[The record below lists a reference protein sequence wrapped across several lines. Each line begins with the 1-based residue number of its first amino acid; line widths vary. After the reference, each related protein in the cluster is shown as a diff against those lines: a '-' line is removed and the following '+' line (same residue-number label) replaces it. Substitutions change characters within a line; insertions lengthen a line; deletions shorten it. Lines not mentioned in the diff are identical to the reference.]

1 VLFRQKIVAVF
12 GIALLVA
19 GIARITRGDEAR
31 DFLYIGDGADNTVKR
46 FDARTGEYLGIFVTQ
61 KSSGTQPGEP
71 INGPRG
77 LIFDDQE
84 EELLLANQNLGQ
96 AQNGTILRY
105 DRETGGFLGALV
117 NFGDPNSPVAPRGM
131 ILGELLLVAS
141 DEAEDALN
149 DGKLRAYTKKGTFIA
164 ELPAP
169 LPPSPAAKPHFHPR
183 TVVIGP
189 DGLLYVSNAPNTPAQ
204 GNLQGEV
211 LRYDPDKRV
220 FKDEFVSDLQNR
232 HVSFNRPEGL
242 VFGPDG
248 NLYVTSFRT
257 DPGDTDKIL
266 IFAGP
271 GSTNARPGTF
281 LDKIDLEPVG
291 YSQQDRA
298 FGQALLFGPHGF
310 LYVPITGPSIGA
322 GGPPIGSSTGEV
334 RSYNVH
340 SKKFHVFVPPGAPL
354 GQPWYLTFGKTD
366 PATLDYQKHGEES
379 DD

>member
-1 VLFRQKIVAVF
+1 
-12 GIALLVA
+12 VA

-141 DEAEDALN
+141 D
-149 DGKLRAYTKKGTFIA
+149 
-164 ELPAP
+164 
-169 LPPSPAAKPHFHPR
+169 
-183 TVVIGP
+183 
-189 DGLLYVSNAPNTPAQ
+189 
-204 GNLQGEV
+204 
-211 LRYDPDKRV
+211 
-220 FKDEFVSDLQNR
+220 
-232 HVSFNRPEGL
+232 
-242 VFGPDG
+242 
-248 NLYVTSFRT
+248 
-257 DPGDTDKIL
+257 
-266 IFAGP
+266 
-271 GSTNARPGTF
+271 
-281 LDKIDLEPVG
+281 
-291 YSQQDRA
+291 
-298 FGQALLFGPHGF
+298 
-310 LYVPITGPSIGA
+310 
-322 GGPPIGSSTGEV
+322 
-334 RSYNVH
+334 VH